1 MREGVRMGDLE
12 AVGDAVTGGILGRAV
27 EPKAGEADGYTHE
40 KACLNCGCEL
50 LGEYCHCCGQKAH
63 VHRTLRAFGHDLIH
77 GALHFEGKIWK
88 TLPML
93 VWKPGEL
100 TRRYIN
106 GERAKFVSPVALFL
120 FIVFLMFAIMGL
132 TGALD
137 TGTGGVVA
145 PRDVAEE
152 VSKSKEKI
160 SELERDRAEAIREG
174 RRTAKIDER
183 LTDAKAE
190 LTALTMLSEGKLA
203 PATLSVDNE
212 APGWLRGFVDETSKN
227 PELVFYKV
235 KTNAY
240 KFSWALIPISV
251 PFVWLLFPFS
261 RRFRVYDHTIFVTY
275 SICFM
280 MLLLIVGSTL
290 ALFLPTIASLLF
302 FVPPFHMYRQLK
314 GTYGLGRWGAL
325 WRTTLLVGFA
335 FAAIGMFVALIVGA
349 GEV

>member
-1 MREGVRMGDLE
+1 MGEFE
-12 AVGDAVTGGILGRAV
+12 AVGDAVTGGIIGRAV
-27 EPKAGEADGYTHE
+27 EPEAGEADGHTHE

-50 LGEYCHCCGQKAH
+50 TGEYCHCCGQKAH
-63 VHRTLRAFGHDLIH
+63 VHRTLRGFGHDLLH

-88 TLPML
+88 TLPLL

-100 TRRYIN
+100 TRRYID

-120 FIVFLMFAIMGL
+120 FIVFLMFAVMGL

-137 TGTGGVVA
+137 SASGPVGQNELAREMAERRADIRKLEADRVA
-145 PRDVAEE
+145 AV
-152 VSKSKEKI
+152 
-160 SELERDRAEAIREG
+160 REG
-174 RRTAKIDER
+174 RPTAKIDEK
-183 LTDAKAE
+183 LTDARAE
-190 LTALTMLSEGKLA
+190 VAAIGVMKDGKLDTSA
-203 PATLSVDNE
+203 VKVSADT
-212 APGWLRGFVDETSKN
+212 PGWLSGFVDKTSKN
-227 PELVFYKV
+227 PELLFYKV

-261 RRFRVYDHTIFVTY
+261 RRFRAYDHTVFVTY
-275 SICFM
+275 SLCFM
-280 MLLLIVGSTL
+280 MLLLVVGSTIQ
-290 ALFLPTIASLLF
+290 FVSPTIASLLF

-314 GTYGLGRWGAL
+314 GTYGLSRWGAL

-335 FAAIGMFVALIVGA
+335 FAAIGMFAALIVGV